1 MLRDRLFL
9 VVKSIVVIG
18 SVWFILASVNKRPE
32 LLDFFSDPASSL
44 QNTALLFVVA
54 GLMIVNWGLETI
66 KWHIL
71 VKAVE
76 PLSWSR
82 SLFSVLSGATVSL
95 IAPNRTGEFVGRAFH
110 VSPGNRIKASL
121 CTIPGSLSQ
130 LLITLVM
137 GLFAI
142 PFVRSPFDQ
151 FGINIEVIVVWL
163 VLAVVLL
170 AIVYYY
176 LPGLR
181 SRFQISSMFS
191 TLNSYLSPLFSYG
204 KTDLGRI
211 LLLSL
216 LRYMVFT
223 AQFYLMFLAFG
234 VDVPFRDAI
243 AAIATIYL
251 FLALIPGFAITE
263 FTLRGS
269 VALYLFSP
277 LTSNATGVLA
287 ASSALWFINLVVPA
301 LMGAVAIYAVKSKTA
316 K

>member
-9 VVKSIVVIG
+9 VVKSIVVIA
-18 SVWFILASVNKRPE
+18 SIWFIISSIKKRPE
-32 LLDFFSDPASSL
+32 LLGFFSDPSSSL
-44 QNTALLFVVA
+44 QSGTLLFVVL
-54 GLMIVNWGLETI
+54 GLMILNWGLETI

-71 VKAVE
+71 VSAVE
-76 PLSWSR
+76 PLSWRR
-82 SLFSVLSGATVSL
+82 SMYSVLSGATVSL

-130 LLITLVM
+130 LLITLLM

-151 FGINIEVIVVWL
+151 FGIEIEVIVVWL

-181 SRFQISSMFS
+181 FRLRINSMFS
-191 TLNSYLSPLFSYG
+191 TLNSYLSPLFSYS
-204 KTDLGRI
+204 KVDLGMI
-211 LLLSL
+211 LFLSM
-216 LRYMVFT
+216 LRYLVFT
-223 AQFYLMFLAFG
+223 VQFYLMFLAFG
-234 VDVPFRDAI
+234 VDVPFWKAV
-243 AAIATIYL
+243 AAIANIYL

-269 VALYLFSP
+269 VTLYLFSA

-287 ASSALWFINLVVPA
+287 ASSALWFINLVIPA
-301 LMGAVAIYAVKSKTA
+301 LLGSMAIYAVKSKSR